1 MKFIIIF
8 GPPAIG
14 KMSVGRELAEMT
26 GCKLLHGHMT
36 IELVLEFFDY
46 GTPKFKVL
54 NREFRLR
61 IMEEVATSDLPG
73 LIYTYVWGF
82 NLESEKKYVDGICD
96 IFTKEGGDVYFV
108 ELFCELDERLRRNKT
123 SERLSVKPSK
133 RQIEESEAR
142 LLEIED
148 RYVMN
153 TQGDFYYKEN
163 YIRIDNT
170 HLSQREVAEKIK
182 KEFNL

>member
-8 GPPAIG
+8 GPPAAG
-14 KMSVGRELAEMT
+14 KMSVGRELAKITEY
-26 GCKLLHGHMT
+26 KLLHGHMT

-46 GTPKFKVL
+46 GTHKFKVL
-54 NREFRLR
+54 NSEFRRR
-61 IMEEVATSDLPG
+61 IMEEVSTSDLPG

-82 NLESEKKYVDGICD
+82 NLESDKKYVESICE
-96 IFTKEGGDVYFV
+96 IFTKEGGEVYFV

-123 SERLSVKPSK
+123 RERLSEKPSK
-133 RQIEESEAR
+133 RHIDESEAR
-142 LLEIED
+142 LLEIEQK
-148 RYVMN
+148 YVMN

-163 YIRIDNT
+163 FVRIDNT

-182 KEFNL
+182 EEFNL